1 MPGGHLQTLYGGIRL
16 APPVAYQRERWPTPD
31 GDFIDVDWA
40 GPERASELLV
50 LFHGLEGNSQSQYAR
65 VLAAEA
71 QARGW
76 RFAVPHFRG
85 CSGEDNDRPRAYHAG
100 DSDEIDWVLRRCARG
115 YPALHAAGVSLGG
128 NALLKWLGE
137 RGAEAAGVARRAAV
151 ISAPFRLTVTGR
163 ALARGFS
170 RVYGWHFLRHDL
182 RNKALGKI
190 RRFGNEVP
198 FDEKAVGAIATLRD
212 FDDTVTGPLHGFGD
226 AEGYFEKASAEDGL
240 PNIRVPTLV
249 LNAHNDPF
257 LSHPVLR
264 EVGERELP
272 DAVTL
277 EFPAEGG
284 HGGFPGGNGWLAR
297 RVLDFLSRA

>member
-1 MPGGHLQTLYGGIRL
+1 
-16 APPVAYQRERWPTPD
+16 VAYQRERWTTPD

-40 GPERASELLV
+40 GPERAARLLV

-71 QARGW
+71 QLRGW

-85 CSGEDNDRPRAYHAG
+85 CSGEDNDLARAYHAG
-100 DSDEIDWVLRRCARG
+100 DSDEIDWVLRRCATG
-115 YPALHAAGVSLGG
+115 YPALHPAGVSLGG

-137 RGAEAAGVARRAAV
+137 RGAEAAGLACRAAV

-163 ALARGFS
+163 ALERSFS
-170 RVYGWHFLRHDL
+170 RFYGRHFLAHDL
-182 RNKALGKI
+182 RNKALRKI
-190 RRFGNEVP
+190 RRFKEQVP
-198 FDEKAVGAIATLRD
+198 FDEKAVDVIATLRD
-212 FDDTVTGPLHGFGD
+212 FDDKVTGPLHGFGD
-226 AEGYFEKASAEDGL
+226 AERYFEESSAERWL
-240 PNIRVPTLV
+240 PHIRVPTLV

-257 LSHPVLR
+257 LSHEVLR

-284 HGGFPGGNGWLAR
+284 HGGFPSGNDWLAR
-297 RVLDFLSRA
+297 RVLDFLSQA